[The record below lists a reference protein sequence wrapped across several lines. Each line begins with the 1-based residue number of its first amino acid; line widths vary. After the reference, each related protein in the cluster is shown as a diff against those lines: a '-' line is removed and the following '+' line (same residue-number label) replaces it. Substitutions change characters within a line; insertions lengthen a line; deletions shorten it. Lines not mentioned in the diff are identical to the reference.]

1 MDGTLLSIAN
11 EESTLSITPWTQLS
25 LIIITTKLLWVAYH
39 QVASNSF
46 RTWDETHLEK
56 TIHSG
61 HEMKLILKRQFIQ
74 DNEMK
79 LILKRQFIQDMRWN
93 SSWKD
98 NSFSTWDET
107 HLEKTIHSAHEMKL
121 ILKRQF
127 IQHMRWNSSW
137 KDRVRIMMFNAN
149 FNNISA
155 ISWQSVL
162 LMEETRVPVENH
174 WPAASHWQTMN
185 IEVVKPLYKGYW
197 RETKNVPWKWEVVL
211 HIQVHIICSI
221 H

>member
-61 HEMKLILKRQFIQ
+61 Q
-74 DNEMK
+74 
-79 LILKRQFIQDMRWN
+79 
-93 SSWKD
+93 
-98 NSFSTWDET
+98 WDET
-107 HLEKTIHSAHEMKL
+107 HLEKTIHSGYEMKL